1 MTVGNTKPVWLLDTV
16 ALDNVSATIAYI
28 DTLYNGV
35 SFRQA
40 VFIIRLSATDIA
52 LSALKVQES
61 DSSGTGYTDITATVA
76 GGAGFALPT
85 ATDDNK
91 TYLIE
96 VSFKKRYLKLVIT
109 AGDGSTGAT
118 VSALVV
124 LDNPQSAALA
134 DLLADARGLSGQ
146 EVTGA

>member
-1 MTVGNTKPVWLLDTV
+1 MTVGNIKPVWLLDTTL
-16 ALDNVSATIAYI
+16 LDNVSATIAYV
-28 DTLYNGV
+28 DTLSNGV

-40 VFIIRLSATDIA
+40 VFIIRISATDIA
-52 LSALKVQES
+52 LLHLERREGDA
-61 DSSGTGYTDITATVA
+61 SGSGYTDITGTIA
-76 GGAGFALPT
+76 GAGGFALPT

-109 AGDGSTGAT
+109 AGDGTLGAT
-118 VSALVV
+118 ASALVI

-134 DLLADARGLSGQ
+134 DLLAGARGLTGQ